1 MCGNVHMSLGV
12 QRGHNR
18 VSDLQELELWVAVSL
33 LTCMGIELGSSGRT
47 VHIHTL
53 QLSITCI

>member
-1 MCGNVHMSLGV
+1 MCGNVCMSLGV

-47 VHIHTL
+47 GHTL